1 MAEKETD
8 GGIDSKSST
17 GQLFML
23 SKKERILVKTVLIRS
38 LESHSGRQFVID
50 KLGAEYITI
59 GQKLI
64 KDIG

>member
-1 MAEKETD
+1 VAEKKTD

-23 SKKERILVKTVLIRS
+23 SKKERILVKAVLIRS
-38 LESHSGRQFVID
+38 LKSHTGRQFIID

-59 GQKLI
+59 GEKLI
-64 KDIG
+64 KDIE